1 MPMFT
6 RKQKVVVNPQDSRA
20 YGWKERR
27 AEVAM
32 YQMVEGGKLML
43 EFETGQ
49 REEWKL
55 PSQNDAAGIRRVRD
69 CAIEFVLKNGGTAG
83 QVGAAMRALTSRGYH
98 VTLKNMRLE
107 EFI

>member
-1 MPMFT
+1 MEDG
-6 RKQKVVVNPQDSRA
+6 KS

-32 YQMVEGGKLML
+32 YQKVEGGKLML

-49 REEWKL
+49 RGEWVL
-55 PSQNDAAGIRRVRD
+55 PSAENSAGIRRVRD
-69 CAIEFVLKNGGTAG
+69 LAVDFVRKNGGTEG

-98 VTLKNMRLE
+98 VTLKNKRNG
-107 EFI
+107 EFA